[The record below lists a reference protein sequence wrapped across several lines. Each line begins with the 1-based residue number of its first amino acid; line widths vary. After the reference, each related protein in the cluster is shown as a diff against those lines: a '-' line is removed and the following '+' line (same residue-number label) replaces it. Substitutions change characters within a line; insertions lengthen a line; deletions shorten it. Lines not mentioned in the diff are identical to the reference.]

1 MGARCVAGRSSSV
14 PPSLARR
21 MELHDLRAREA
32 SGFELASKLRD
43 HVEAVSSGGL
53 RERGRERDF
62 DGVIGRL
69 IRLG

>member
-1 MGARCVAGRSSSV
+1 
-14 PPSLARR
+14 